1 MMCARDTRA
10 HVLKEAVIGCFSCGA
25 SRANA
30 ALVRTVAWRPFRCH
44 VLSPVGVRL
53 ATRAGRCSARGFHVH
68 KDVLLCS
75 FAPRGRGVALA
86 TTSPVSQAEKS
97 RFRDVTDTAAGTARV
112 TSGGERAPAPRL
124 VTLAASCGA
133 ENGVSE
139 AGACAPRG
147 RICRIHVLVHFFNKV
162 SPNSAVDVM
171 SAQRPRRKRK
181 RNTGFSGNS

>member
-1 MMCARDTRA
+1 M
-10 HVLKEAVIGCFSCGA
+10 
-25 SRANA
+25 
-30 ALVRTVAWRPFRCH
+30 
-44 VLSPVGVRL
+44 
-53 ATRAGRCSARGFHVH
+53 
-68 KDVLLCS
+68 
-75 FAPRGRGVALA
+75 A

-139 AGACAPRG
+139 AGCASG
-147 RICRIHVLVHFFNKV
+147 SRICRIHVLVHFFNKV

-181 RNTGFSGNS
+181 RKMGLSGNS